1 MKKYCI
7 FNVEQAI
14 QKMPYYIDQYV
25 VIFDFKNTKSEN
37 VNISSAKKLMPVFMN
52 YYPDRLGLMFIVNP
66 NLLMKIGWATIKP
79 FLDKVTINKVRSN
92 IKLFMS

>member
-1 MKKYCI
+1 
-7 FNVEQAI
+7 
-14 QKMPYYIDQYV
+14 MPYYVDQYV

-66 NLLMKIGWATIKP
+66 NLIMKIGWATIKP
-79 FLDKVTINKVRSN
+79 FLDKVTINKVS
-92 IKLFMS
+92 